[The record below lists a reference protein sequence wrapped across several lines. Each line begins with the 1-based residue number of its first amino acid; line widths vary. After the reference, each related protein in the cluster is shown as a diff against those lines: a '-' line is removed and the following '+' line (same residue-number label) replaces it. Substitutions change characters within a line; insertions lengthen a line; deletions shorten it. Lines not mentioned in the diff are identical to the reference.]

1 MILLNTKSILQCN
14 EKETEIHN
22 KEVELFFNNNFST
35 NPYLCQVTINYL
47 DPHQKETKS
56 ETTQVI
62 NLYELDDFVQ
72 KYDIKNGMDI
82 LLDTNNYD
90 IILKLYGQGYCYK
103 YENHLTTTQ
112 LRITKL

>member
-1 MILLNTKSILQCN
+1 MILLNTKSILQCD
-14 EKETEIHN
+14 EEETEIHN
-22 KEVELFFNNNFST
+22 NEIEMLFEQHLSS
-35 NPYLCQVTINYL
+35 NPNLCQVTISYL

-62 NLYELDDFVQ
+62 NTYELENIIQ
-72 KYDIKNGMDI
+72 NYDIKNGLDI
-82 LLDTNNYD
+82 FQDTNNYD

-103 YENHLTTTQ
+103 YENNLTTTQ

>member
-22 KEVELFFNNNFST
+22 KEVESFFNNNFST
-35 NPYLCQVTINYL
+35 NPYLCQVTTTYL

-72 KYDIKNGMDI
+72 KYDIKNGLDVFI
-82 LLDTNNYD
+82 DTNNYD

-112 LRITKL
+112 LQITKL

>member
-22 KEVELFFNNNFST
+22 KEVESFFNNNFST
-35 NPYLCQVTINYL
+35 NPYLCEVTTTYL
-47 DPHQKETKS
+47 DTYQKETKT
-56 ETTQVI
+56 ETKQVI
-62 NLYELDDFVQ
+62 NTYELEDIIQ
-72 KYDIKNGMDI
+72 NYDIKNGLDI
-82 LLDTNNYD
+82 FQDTNNYD

-103 YENHLTTTQ
+103 YENNLTTTQ

>member
-22 KEVELFFNNNFST
+22 KEVESFFNNNFST
-35 NPYLCQVTINYL
+35 NPYLCQVTTTYL

-62 NLYELDDFVQ
+62 NIYELDGFIQ
-72 KYDIKNGMDI
+72 KYDIKNGLDVYI
-82 LLDTNNYD
+82 DTNNYD
-90 IILKLYGQGYCYK
+90 IILKLYGQTYWF
-103 YENHLTTTQ
+103 NNDWHLVTTQ

>member
-1 MILLNTKSILQCN
+1 MILLNTKSILQCD
-14 EKETEIHN
+14 EEETEIHN
-22 KEVELFFNNNFST
+22 NEIEMLFEQHLSS
-35 NPYLCQVTINYL
+35 NPNLCQVTISYL

-62 NLYELDDFVQ
+62 NLYELDDFIQ

-90 IILKLYGQGYCYK
+90 IILHLYGQGYWF
-103 YENHLTTTQ
+103 NNNAHLVTTQ

>member
-22 KEVELFFNNNFST
+22 KEVESFFNNNFST
-35 NPYLCQVTINYL
+35 NPYLCQVTTTYL
-47 DPHQKETKS
+47 DSHQKDTKPETS
-56 ETTQVI
+56 QVI
-62 NLYELDDFVQ
+62 NIYELNDFIQ
-72 KYDIKNGMDI
+72 KYDIKNG
-82 LLDTNNYD
+82 LDVFVDANNYD